1 MTVSIGTREYRIP
14 YSTNPNQMGPNTINH
29 QRHSAARHHDI
40 WVYHVTKFALCSNGL
55 VQESRQ
61 NQGGKNSTKPTG
73 LQNLVCS
80 VPLVSVRSVRSR
92 GVFNPGTTSFGRP
105 ACSKND
111 GFVIDG
117 NLGDSS
123 CKKWRWLVEQ
133 QWGCIPIDWSPI
145 QRLIIIFPL
154 KMPFWVYKPFL
165 GKTHMGVS

>member
-14 YSTNPNQMGPNTINH
+14 YSRTNPNQMGPDTINH
-29 QRHSAARHHDI
+29 QRHGAERHLWHLSLSRYQI
-40 WVYHVTKFALCSNGL
+40 CTLLKWLGL
-55 VQESRQ
+55 REPAKPR
-61 NQGGKNSTKPTG
+61 GKEQHWAPTG

-92 GVFNPGTTSFGRP
+92 GVFNPGTTPFGRP

-111 GFVIDG
+111 GFVIEG

-133 QWGCIPIDWSPI
+133 
-145 QRLIIIFPL
+145 RL
-154 KMPFWVYKPFL
+154 
-165 GKTHMGVS
+165 GAVSLSIEVQFKG